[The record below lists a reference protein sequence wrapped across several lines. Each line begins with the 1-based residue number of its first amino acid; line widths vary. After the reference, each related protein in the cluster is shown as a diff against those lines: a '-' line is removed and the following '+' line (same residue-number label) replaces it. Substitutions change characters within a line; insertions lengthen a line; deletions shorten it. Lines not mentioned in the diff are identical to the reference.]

1 VFFHLTYQSEAAS
14 IITILYKSFCNRTN
28 QMQNKAHQTIA
39 NMLQMYPFHKN
50 WRQKLESCAM
60 ILGVPDRFL

>member
-1 VFFHLTYQSEAAS
+1 VFFHLTYQREAVS
-14 IITILYKSFCNRTN
+14 IITILYKKFCNRAN
-28 QMQNKAHQTIA
+28 QMQNKGHQTIA
-39 NMLQMYPFHKN
+39 NMLKTYPFHKN

>member
-1 VFFHLTYQSEAAS
+1 VFFHLTYQREAVS
-14 IITILYKSFCNRTN
+14 IITILYKKFCNRSN
-28 QMQNKAHQTIA
+28 QMQNKGHQKIA
-39 NMLQMYPFHKN
+39 NMLKTSQFHKN